1 MRWSTAAGVGVVVVA
16 AAAILVAAYVL
27 LQSAGVIGNT
37 YPVRVEFDNAQGVTK
52 GTDVQMAGVKIGDV
66 EDVTL
71 APDNRA
77 LLTLRIKQKY
87 QIPPHAEIRLAS
99 TGLLTTPIV
108 AIIPPQQGP
117 VERGV
122 LQGTAPPTLDQLM
135 PQAQRLLTNLTG
147 LTQSLQGILGDRQL
161 IGNLK
166 RSTENLAEVSER
178 GKAIAM
184 NLQETSVS
192 GREIAARFKQTTGHL
207 DRTAALL
214 QQTVGENRARL
225 GETITAVNDTV
236 VAMKGLVDQVTG
248 VVGDPRVKNSLRD
261 TLANVDQTTAHLS
274 KLSAN
279 LEKLSADRQ
288 LNADL
293 RATVSNTR
301 VTTEEA
307 QKLLARLNHML
318 GSGRQ
323 RASAARE
330 KVEHAAVTVDLAEQ
344 TRPGRA
350 QLDLNAFFPDGPG
363 RFYRVGFSDLTE
375 TNRVNLQFG
384 QPLLGS
390 SVRFGLYAS
399 RLGVGLDVGAPTHP
413 HFSADMYS
421 LADPRLDLRARAGI
435 RPGLDLT
442 LGVQSVFRSNTPT
455 VGVTWR
461 R

>member
-87 QIPPHAEIRLAS
+87 QIPPHADFRLAS

-122 LQGTAPPTLDQLM
+122 IQGTAPPTLDQLM

-225 GETITAVNDTV
+225 GQTITAVNDTV

-248 VVGDPRVKNSLRD
+248 VV
-261 TLANVDQTTAHLS
+261 
-274 KLSAN
+274 
-279 LEKLSADRQ
+279 
-288 LNADL
+288 
-293 RATVSNTR
+293 
-301 VTTEEA
+301 
-307 QKLLARLNHML
+307 
-318 GSGRQ
+318 
-323 RASAARE
+323 
-330 KVEHAAVTVDLAEQ
+330 
-344 TRPGRA
+344 
-350 QLDLNAFFPDGPG
+350 
-363 RFYRVGFSDLTE
+363 
-375 TNRVNLQFG
+375 
-384 QPLLGS
+384 
-390 SVRFGLYAS
+390 
-399 RLGVGLDVGAPTHP
+399 
-413 HFSADMYS
+413 
-421 LADPRLDLRARAGI
+421 
-435 RPGLDLT
+435 
-442 LGVQSVFRSNTPT
+442 
-455 VGVTWR
+455 
-461 R
+461 